1 MQLVLTLP
9 DGGDVKEWLRR
20 RGTAGVLAIAI
31 ELLVIAALLTLG
43 RAQLVPKKPE
53 HDLTTFQ
60 IMPAAKPA
68 PRPASRATK
77 VTRVKHDSGGA
88 APKSPTQDQPATP
101 EPKPETPILIPLS
114 AAEMAAADIGHMA
127 SASGNGAGDGHTT
140 GRDSGAAY
148 GPGEGPGGERLFD
161 PEWER
166 EPTRAEMVT
175 YMPPGVESG
184 WGMVACKT
192 IPGNRVDNC
201 RSIGESPGSGLSR
214 MLRQAAW
221 QFHVRP
227 PRIGG
232 KPIIGAWVR
241 IKFDLIQ
248 GVVK

>member
-1 MQLVLTLP
+1 MRAALTSLRERLP
-9 DGGDVKEWLRR
+9 DRLRGR
-20 RGTAGVLAIAI
+20 AVAMVLAIGI
-31 ELLVIAALLTLG
+31 ELLVVAALLTLG
-43 RAQLVPKKPE
+43 HYQREAQKRDEKLA
-53 HDLTTFQ
+53 TFQ
-60 IMPAAKPA
+60 VLPEAKLA

-77 VTRVKHDSGGA
+77 VTKVKHDSGGA
-88 APKSPTQDQPATP
+88 APKSPTQDKPATP
-101 EPKPETPILIPLS
+101 EPKPETPLFIPLS
-114 AAEMAAADIGHMA
+114 KDEMAAADIGRMA
-127 SASGNGAGDGHTT
+127 SASGNDAGDGRST

-148 GPGEGPGGERLFD
+148 GPGEGPGGERLFNA
-161 PEWER
+161 EWER

-175 YMPPGVESG
+175 YMPAGVETG

-192 IPGNRVDNC
+192 IPGNRVENC

-232 KPIIGAWVR
+232 KPQIGAWVR
-241 IKFDLIQ
+241 IKFDLIR

>member
-1 MQLVLTLP
+1 MQVVLTLP
-9 DGGDVKEWLRR
+9 VWGDVKEWLRR
-20 RGTAGVLAIAI
+20 RGTPGLIAIAI

-43 RAQLVPKKPE
+43 RAQLDKKKP
-53 HDLTTFQ
+53 DDTLTTFQ
-60 IMPAAKPA
+60 VMPDAKPA

-101 EPKPETPILIPLS
+101 EPVPDPPLIHLD
-114 AAEMAAADIGHMA
+114 ADQMAAADIGRMA
-127 SASGNGAGDGHTT
+127 SASGSDAGDGRST
-140 GRDSGAAY
+140 GRDSGAAS
-148 GPGEGPGGERLFD
+148 GPGEGPGGERLFNA
-161 PEWER
+161 EWER

-175 YMPPGVESG
+175 YMPPNVAEG

-192 IPGNRVDNC
+192 IPGNRVENC

-214 MLRQAAW
+214 MLRLAAW

-232 KPIIGAWVR
+232 KPQIGAWVR